1 MFFLDHWKNLLLLTS
16 PIRILVNYLRYDT
29 YPFLDS
35 HTLFKGYS
43 LTNQINASCAPLGTW
58 LVWEDKSSLWDTNDW
73 LNESNTY
80 EYLYFWTWTKGL
92 KSFRFSC
99 MNLNRK
105 NHHSHVCEQQKSI
118 PFQKKSR
125 HVTSWYPT
133 FPFFIIEGNTIVLF
147 NEGRNNWNNQKHKII
162 DRSTYW
168 INKLRWNDI
177 VCRRQ
182 VTTMNLVG

>member
-58 LVWEDKSSLWDTNDW
+58 LVWEDKSSLWDTNDR

-80 EYLYFWTWTKGL
+80 EYLFAGHGPEAWKVSGL
-92 KSFRFSC
+92 AAWIWIEKTIIHMFVNS
-99 MNLNRK
+99 K
-105 NHHSHVCEQQKSI
+105 NPY
-118 PFQKKSR
+118 PFKKNQGMLQVDIQ
-125 HVTSWYPT
+125 H
-133 FPFFIIEGNTIVLF
+133 FLFFIIEGNTIVLF
-147 NEGRNNWNNQKHKII
+147 NEGRNNWNNQKHKIN
-162 DRSTYW
+162 DQSTYW

>member
-29 YPFLDS
+29 YSFLDS

-105 NHHSHVCEQQKSI
+105 KPSFTCLWTAKSI
-118 PFQKKSR
+118 PFQKNQGMLQVDIQ
-125 HVTSWYPT
+125 H
-133 FPFFIIEGNTIVLF
+133 FLFFIIEGNTIVLF